1 MCVEGGVGRAVGR
14 QHRPTHRRLSTNLP
28 PSLAVNVVTPT
39 TKAADHDEPIT
50 PADIVGRGLMTQA
63 QWDEAAATA
72 LRLFAFGQAEAAKR
86 GLLLVDTK
94 YELGVDPSTERILVV
109 DEVHTPDS
117 SRCAGGGGGG
127 VGEGGVVS

>member
-1 MCVEGGVGRAVGR
+1 M
-14 QHRPTHRRLSTNLP
+14 
-28 PSLAVNVVTPT
+28 VTPT

-127 VGEGGVVS
+127 VGE